1 MSLVIPFLCIFNDL
15 SESIPLKVK
24 LSTIFILLRFISLQ
38 RQRVFFMSHLTFS
51 CFLKQL
57 RFCHMFY
64 LQKLKLWKFEKSGWQ
79 HYQSVSVQLQDQQ
92 SA

>member
-38 RQRVFFMSHLTFS
+38 RQGFCYEPFCIFL
-51 CFLKQL
+51 FLKPIVI
-57 RFCHMFY
+57 
-64 LQKLKLWKFEKSGWQ
+64 LQYVFLTETEA
-79 HYQSVSVQLQDQQ
+79 VEV
-92 SA
+92 